1 MLAATH
7 HSRPDKPALAQYGRP
22 VTHEQVRARVE
33 AFVADF
39 HQRWQ
44 RSGRMPTDFTSHPSF
59 EVWAAELEQLARTHG
74 TAVFRTGVEGSF
86 SSHPAHEP
94 GAETITDVHV
104 EAERARV
111 RTEIASGGVTA
122 YYEYRLV
129 RVDDE
134 VRIDELLSYLDP
146 PGAPLVEAGEADR
159 LLALATSDANLAA
172 ISSDLQLDL
181 PSLFAE
187 GRQVTPHDER
197 VPLEVHRLGDITL
210 SSGVVAVRDFGYGNH
225 SLEPLARRVPPGTYP
240 IEVSRADHTNV
251 ALRMR
256 LSEAPSVAWY
266 RAERAS
272 GRNVVGVDYAN
283 VSITDLGSLLGC
295 EAQHVEE
302 LYERY
307 VVGLHT
313 SPGTV
318 FGLQG
323 DIADAVVATSGF
335 GDGGYPCYWGVAAD
349 GTLSELVVD
358 FVVLAEDLRRVVTV
372 PWRIGPLDDPE
383 IECCALLVES
393 GDGVFALSHNGAVT
407 RLRVFGPSG
416 SPVMDSDRLGSFTS
430 EGRHGH
436 MWRPAAS
443 PPEGSLLEVT
453 VGQGYRHT

>member
-1 MLAATH
+1 M
-7 HSRPDKPALAQYGRP
+7 
-22 VTHEQVRARVE
+22 THEQVRARVK
-33 AFVADF
+33 AFVNDF
-39 HQRWQ
+39 HERWQ
-44 RSGRMPTDFTSHPSF
+44 RSGRMPTDFTSRPSF

-94 GAETITDVHV
+94 EAETITDVRV

-111 RTEIASGGVTA
+111 RTEITSGGLPT

-129 RVDDE
+129 QVDGE
-134 VRIDELLSYLDP
+134 VRIDELRSFLDP
-146 PGAPLVEAGEADR
+146 PGSPLVDAAEARR
-159 LLALATSDANLAA
+159 LLGSASSDASLSP
-172 ISSDLQLDL
+172 ISSNLRLDL

-187 GRQVTPHDER
+187 GRQVTPNDE
-197 VPLEVHRLGDITL
+197 PASLEVHRLGDITL
-210 SSGVVAVRDFGYGNH
+210 SSGVISVRDFGYGND
-225 SLEPLARRVPPGTYP
+225 SLEPLARRVPPGTYAV
-240 IEVSRADHTNV
+240 EVSRADHTNV

-283 VSITDLGSLLGC
+283 VSITDLDSLLRC
-295 EAQHVEE
+295 EAQHVDE

-313 SPGTV
+313 SPGAV

-323 DIADAVVATSGF
+323 DVPDAVVATSGF

-372 PWRIGPLDDPE
+372 PWRIGPLDDPGLE
-383 IECCALLVES
+383 GCALLVES
-393 GDGVFALSHNGAVT
+393 GDGVFVLGHNGAVT
-407 RLRVFGPSG
+407 RLRVFAPSG
-416 SPVMDSDRLGSFTS
+416 SPVMDSDRLGSYTAG
-430 EGRHGH
+430 GRRGH
-436 MWRPAAS
+436 AWRPAAS
-443 PPEGSLLEVT
+443 PAEGSLLEVT